1 MPRGFVARSFRV
13 KPEPEVQELIFEIAS
28 PRFVAHPCQS
38 VPSMPSRQD
47 KLLRDE
53 LPKVRR
59 HWIVVVTDV
68 LTLVVVVLPF
78 WFLGQ

>member
-1 MPRGFVARSFRV
+1 
-13 KPEPEVQELIFEIAS
+13 
-28 PRFVAHPCQS
+28 
-38 VPSMPSRQD
+38 MPSRQD

-59 HWIVVVTDV
+59 HWIIVVTDV

-78 WFLGQ
+78 WILGR

>member
-1 MPRGFVARSFRV
+1 
-13 KPEPEVQELIFEIAS
+13 
-28 PRFVAHPCQS
+28 
-38 VPSMPSRQD
+38 MPSRQD

-59 HWIVVVTDV
+59 HWMIVVADV